1 MVMARG
7 FAAGRI
13 AHDDGNQ
20 TLSFRVRDYVLEDR
34 FHLLQILPKPGRRNS

>member
-13 AHDDGNQ
+13 GHYDGHHA
-20 TLSFRVRDYVLEDR
+20 LSFGVRDYVLEDR
-34 FHLLQILPKPGRRNS
+34 LHLLQILRKPGRNS